1 VRYDWLVNV
10 ILTVHF
16 GYLVYVVMGGF
27 LAWRWPKAF
36 FAHLLAAMWGILIV
50 LSWVDCPLTWAE
62 HWARRQNGEAA
73 SNAGFMD
80 RYVTGVLYPQE
91 YLHESRV
98 VVAAVVLLSWV
109 GALLLWRRR
118 RARPGMPVAP
128 TTADTQVGDTGTG
141 GRAAT
146 V

>member
-1 VRYDWLVNV
+1 VRYDWLVTV

-16 GYLVYVVMGGF
+16 GYLAFVVLGGF

-36 FAHLLAAMWGILIV
+36 FVHLAAGIWGVLIV
-50 LSWVDCPLTWAE
+50 FNLVDCPLTYAE
-62 HWARRQNGEAA
+62 NWARRQ
-73 SNAGFMD
+73 AGQAEVTGFID
-80 RYVTGVLYPQE
+80 HYITGVLYPQQ
-91 YLHESRV
+91 YLHQAQSA
-98 VVAAVVLLSWV
+98 VAAVVLISWI

-118 RARPGMPVAP
+118 RNRTG
-128 TTADTQVGDTGTG
+128 DTQVADPGTG